1 MDIRGGCGGRGN
13 RKAENSWEEKKKK
26 KKSWEPES
34 EKEREVF
41 WPLVAFT
48 TQAQIIEGHGNLSDR

>member
-1 MDIRGGCGGRGN
+1 MGEELGIPERGRVGQ
-13 RKAENSWEEKKKK
+13 
-26 KKSWEPES
+26 
-34 EKEREVF
+34 KERQREIF

>member
-1 MDIRGGCGGRGN
+1 MGEDLGIPERRRQGGGR
-13 RKAENSWEEKKKK
+13 EI
-26 KKSWEPES
+26 
-34 EKEREVF
+34 F